1 MKSNG
6 NAQALGPR
14 GPVIPRA
21 VAPYVGGSS
30 PASGNLA
37 SQYRDSHNGKE

>member
-14 GPVIPRA
+14 GPVSPRA
-21 VAPYVGGSS
+21 VAPYIGGSS
-30 PASGNLA
+30 RLWEFGFTV
-37 SQYRDSHNGKE
+37 